1 MLATV
6 TNLSTTDPIT
16 LDKPF
21 GVTIPAGGNVTLGLN
36 MQHLLDERVAGEQ
49 AWQYLH
55 DLIKRGQITV
65 ALVADANTNDLLSNA
80 VAL

>member
-21 GVTIPAGGNVTLGLN
+21 GVTIPASGSVTLGLN
-36 MQHLLDERVAGEQ
+36 MEHLLAERVAGEQ
-49 AWQYLH
+49 AWQYLNE
-55 DLIKRGQITV
+55 LIKRGQITV
-65 ALVADANTNDLLSNA
+65 ALAADADTKDLLSNA